1 MVFDNSDL
9 CKYIDIRVISSHAEA
24 NHENV
29 AVRRADDKHLA
40 GREGGICHNKSC
52 HIHPPLRLRR
62 KWNAKKKPE
71 ELKGAKCPFQIKK
84 YFYGR
89 IKDEKFALYSI
100 TLNKRRVYDRLAKD
114 KERVY
119 NYIARLVFDQIPFGN
134 AEGGVEIVIDRS
146 KTKRNIQEFNRY
158 IIQQIKTQFDPKV
171 PLRIRHEDSKVNG
184 CLQAVDLFCWGIQR
198 KYEHNDTE
206 WLDIY
211 KDKVIYDE
219 QYL

>member
-1 MVFDNSDL
+1 MWYLYLDESGDLGFDFVNKKPS
-9 CKYIDIRVISSHAEA
+9 KYITVT
-24 NHENV
+24 V
-29 AVRRADDKHLA
+29 LAVRDGSHRKIEKAVSLT
-40 GREGGICHNKSC
+40 
-52 HIHPPLRLRR
+52 LRR